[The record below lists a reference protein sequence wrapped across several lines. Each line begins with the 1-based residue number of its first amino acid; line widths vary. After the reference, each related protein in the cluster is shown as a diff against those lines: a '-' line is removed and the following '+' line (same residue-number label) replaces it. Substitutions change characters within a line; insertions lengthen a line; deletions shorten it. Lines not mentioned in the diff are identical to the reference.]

1 MYVYIYIYIYKMH
14 MYVNMYDYVYV
25 HVHVHVHVYEYVCM
39 YIYIYIYIYIYYVR
53 MLGPKDTS
61 VGHVANFYQLL
72 LAALILV
79 LCLELPQAG
88 LEVTG
93 SFSLVSL

>member
-39 YIYIYIYIYIYYVR
+39 YIYIYIYIYYVR